1 MKETPV
7 YLFTGFLEGGK
18 TKFIN
23 ETIDQGSFDDGENTL
38 LLVCEEGVEEYD
50 AEALA
55 QKNIFV
61 EILDSKSKF
70 NPDKLA
76 ALQKKHKAGRVI
88 CEYNGMWL
96 ISDLFEAMPD
106 GWVIPQIMM
115 FCDSET
121 FMDYNANMRSLVV
134 DKLNN
139 TDLVVFNRFEPDA
152 DKMPYH
158 TIVRGISRMCDI
170 AYEYPNGDAEYDDI
184 EDPLPFDIDAS
195 VIEVSDKDFAIW
207 YRDVSEELDK
217 YDGKTVKI
225 RGLVAINPQIP
236 KNCFVFGREIMT
248 CCVDDIKYAGM
259 IVEGGENF
267 SVKHG
272 DWIILTAKIN
282 IKHNKIYGKKGPV
295 LYALN
300 VESTNAP
307 EDPVATF
314 Y

>member
-1 MKETPV
+1 MREIPV

-23 ETIDQGSFDDGENTL
+23 DTIAQGQFDDGEKTL

-50 AEALA
+50 DVALA
-55 QKNIFV
+55 EKNIFV
-61 EILDSKSKF
+61 EFIDDKAKL

-76 ALQKKHKAGRVI
+76 ALQRKHSAVRVI

-96 ISDLFEAMPD
+96 VPDLFSALPD
-106 GWVIPQIMM
+106 GWIVPQIMT
-115 FCDSET
+115 FCEAET
-121 FMDYNANMRSLVV
+121 FLDYNANMRSLVV

-139 TDLVVFNRFEPDA
+139 TDLVVFNRFDPDA

-158 TIVRGISRMCDI
+158 TIVRGVSRMCDI

-184 EDPLPFDIDAS
+184 EDPLPYDVDAP
-195 VIEVSDKDFAIW
+195 VIEVADKDFAIW

-217 YDGKTVKI
+217 YNGKTVKL
-225 RGLVAINPQIP
+225 RGLVASNPQIP
-236 KNCFVFGREIMT
+236 KDCFVFGREIMT
-248 CCVDDIKYAGM
+248 CCVEDIKYAGM
-259 IVEGGENF
+259 IVEGTSKF
-267 SVKHG
+267 STKHG
-272 DWIILTAKIN
+272 DWIILTAKIV
-282 IKHNKIYGKKGPV
+282 IKNNKVYGRKGPV
-295 LYALN
+295 LMAIS
-300 VESTNAP
+300 VEKSTAP

>member
-1 MKETPV
+1 MREIPV

-23 ETIDQGSFDDGENTL
+23 DTIAQGQFDDGEKTL

-50 AEALA
+50 DVALA
-55 QKNIFV
+55 EKNIFV
-61 EILDSKSKF
+61 EFIDDKAKL

-76 ALQKKHKAGRVI
+76 ALQRKHSAVRVI

-96 ISDLFEAMPD
+96 VPDLFSALPD
-106 GWVIPQIMM
+106 GWIVPQIMT
-115 FCDSET
+115 FCEAET
-121 FMDYNANMRSLVV
+121 FLDYNANMRSLVV

-139 TDLVVFNRFEPDA
+139 TDLVVFNRFDPDA

-158 TIVRGISRMCDI
+158 TIVRGVSRMCDI

-184 EDPLPFDIDAS
+184 EDPLPYDVDAP
-195 VIEVSDKDFAIW
+195 VIEVADKDFAIW

-217 YDGKTVKI
+217 YNGKTVKL
-225 RGLVAINPQIP
+225 RGLVASNPQIP
-236 KNCFVFGREIMT
+236 KDCFVFGREIMT
-248 CCVDDIKYAGM
+248 CCVEDIKYAGM
-259 IVEGGENF
+259 IVEGTSKF
-267 SVKHG
+267 SAKHG
-272 DWIILTAKIN
+272 DWIILTAKIV
-282 IKHNKIYGKKGPV
+282 IKNNKVYGRKGPV
-295 LYALN
+295 LMAIS
-300 VESTNAP
+300 VEKSTAP

>member
-1 MKETPV
+1 MREIPV

-23 ETIDQGSFDDGENTL
+23 DTIAQGQFDDGEKTL

-50 AEALA
+50 DVALA
-55 QKNIFV
+55 EKNFFV
-61 EILDSKSKF
+61 EFIDDKAKL

-76 ALQKKHKAGRVI
+76 ALQRKHSAVRVI

-96 ISDLFEAMPD
+96 VPDLFSALPD
-106 GWVIPQIMM
+106 GWIVPQIMT
-115 FCDSET
+115 FCEAET
-121 FMDYNANMRSLVV
+121 FLDYNANMRSLVV

-139 TDLVVFNRFEPDA
+139 TDLVVFNRFDPDA

-158 TIVRGISRMCDI
+158 TIVRGVSRMCDI

-184 EDPLPFDIDAS
+184 EDPLPYDVDAP
-195 VIEVSDKDFAIW
+195 VIEVADKDFAIW

-217 YDGKTVKI
+217 YNGKTVKL
-225 RGLVAINPQIP
+225 RGLVASNPQIP
-236 KNCFVFGREIMT
+236 KDCFVFGREIMT
-248 CCVDDIKYAGM
+248 CCVEDIKYAGM
-259 IVEGGENF
+259 IVEGTSKF
-267 SVKHG
+267 STKHG
-272 DWIILTAKIN
+272 DWIILTAKIV
-282 IKHNKIYGKKGPV
+282 IKNNKVYGRKGPV
-295 LYALN
+295 LMAIS
-300 VESTNAP
+300 VEKSTAP